1 LFYPPPPR
9 KPQAPPSGGAS
20 GNLFNVQAN
29 GNVGIGTTSPGST
42 LQVNGGEVW
51 STGSSPGY
59 SFADRTLG
67 NGSRWVWYADQNSQ
81 GFSAANLYSVSSGA
95 ARLTVV
101 ANTGNVGI
109 GTTSPQALLNVSNSS
124 AGGQV
129 MITSLGGTNGVA
141 GADFRTPY
149 LGVNYDGYINTSW
162 YGATVNSALVQG
174 MTFQSPRDLANWGFN
189 FASQGGTSR
198 MFIDTGTGNVG
209 IGTTSPYK
217 TLSVQGDINF
227 TGGLYQNGSIYSP
240 SINKLT
246 QNFTATT
253 TISVGDVVSYLNNY
267 AQKGFN
273 VSANSY
279 LSYGAASQFATTAK
293 ILYAARLD
301 STHFVL
307 AYLDTNGTNAYAVV
321 GSLDVSGNITFGAPY
336 AFPADP
342 SCNNNNCIGVAV
354 LDSTHFVVGYMINS
368 SGTYYP
374 YYAVGTVSGVT
385 VTGWGTPFNFGSNN
399 SSALSLSLVGLDSTH
414 FVSASWI
421 LTYYSATPNVLVFS
435 VSGTTISNVGNWT
448 SVSGTAIYNT
458 ANPSSLSLLAP
469 LDSTHFVVV
478 GDTSAQVVSYSGT
491 TYTLGTANTFD
502 ASGTLGNV
510 AFLDSTHF
518 VVAYKNS
525 SNYGTAKV
533 ASVSGTTI
541 SYGSA
546 NTYYNSTPNWVSI
559 TGIDSTHFAV
569 AYADSNF
576 AGSAIIGTIS
586 GTTISSYGTTKVFNP
601 TGAPTYT
608 TSVAV
613 AGIDGNH
620 IVAASGGGFYNTN
633 YAGKAVIGSNLLV
646 GGAPIGVANTSATN
660 GQSTSIIT
668 SGIAD
673 VFSGLTPGSVYYA
686 GSDGKATT
694 TPTIFKLGI
703 AISSTA
709 IQLNQDTSNI
719 NQYFGDMIFANNFR
733 ITEDYNNHQGLLFKN
748 QLSRDILGLN
758 ELGDLTVGNMLQA
771 QNIGLGTST
780 PQALMHILSSDSS
793 KPLQILQ
800 SAPSQIANF
809 LDFKNNEG
817 IILSAF
823 NANGNLA
830 LGTSTATSNLF
841 IQATNS
847 ISPLTIVNASGLE
860 LFNLSSVGNFNLASS
875 SLASLGSLSLT
886 GNLTA
891 LLGNSY
897 LKNLQLIGDLTAT
910 SSRASFRDL
919 LLSGNI
925 GIGTTSPFAKLS
937 IVGSGVGIEPGF
949 VFADANGTQKFSI
962 LNNGNV
968 GIGTTSPYNFKL
980 QVAGNI
986 GPDQSATYNL
996 GSSGNN
1002 WECLYYDGGT
1012 LGTCASD
1019 INLKNNIQDLNFDSA
1034 QTDALSQVAGLHLRT
1049 FSYKNDPTGSIYHG
1063 LIAQEVES
1071 VAPELVA
1078 TGNDGYKAVK
1088 YGDIQWLTVQALQ
1101 QLNLNIRSISGDSD
1115 ALASSTPVSQKFVV
1129 QFFQNLFSKIG
1140 EWLASATNGLTD
1152 VFANVFHAKQQI
1164 CVDNQCLNADDVKNL
1179 LALVHNQNATTTAV
1193 VSATNGS
1200 ITTSAGG
1207 ESILSLI
1214 VTGNNPAQISVGDV
1228 YNDLGAKIS
1237 QDSPVADQNLGIF
1250 ANVDGGATTTPAD
1263 ISIDTKTAGS
1273 HTIVYSVT
1281 DATGF
1286 TATATRTVT
1295 VSAPSNNSTAAN
1307 HSVASSTADTS
1318 VVSSN
1323 VSDTSNPTSDVT
1335 QSTTDTASTTS
1346 AI

>member
-1 LFYPPPPR
+1 
-9 KPQAPPSGGAS
+9 
-20 GNLFNVQAN
+20 
-29 GNVGIGTTSPGST
+29 
-42 LQVNGGEVW
+42 
-51 STGSSPGY
+51 
-59 SFADRTLG
+59 
-67 NGSRWVWYADQNSQ
+67 
-81 GFSAANLYSVSSGA
+81 
-95 ARLTVV
+95 
-101 ANTGNVGI
+101 
-109 GTTSPQALLNVSNSS
+109 
-124 AGGQV
+124 
-129 MITSLGGTNGVA
+129 
-141 GADFRTPY
+141 
-149 LGVNYDGYINTSW
+149 
-162 YGATVNSALVQG
+162 
-174 MTFQSPRDLANWGFN
+174 
-189 FASQGGTSR
+189 
-198 MFIDTGTGNVG
+198 
-209 IGTTSPYK
+209 
-217 TLSVQGDINF
+217 
-227 TGGLYQNGSIYSP
+227 
-240 SINKLT
+240 
-246 QNFTATT
+246 
-253 TISVGDVVSYLNNY
+253 
-267 AQKGFN
+267 
-273 VSANSY
+273 
-279 LSYGAASQFATTAK
+279 
-293 ILYAARLD
+293 
-301 STHFVL
+301 
-307 AYLDTNGTNAYAVV
+307 
-321 GSLDVSGNITFGAPY
+321 
-336 AFPADP
+336 
-342 SCNNNNCIGVAV
+342 
-354 LDSTHFVVGYMINS
+354 
-368 SGTYYP
+368 
-374 YYAVGTVSGVT
+374 
-385 VTGWGTPFNFGSNN
+385 
-399 SSALSLSLVGLDSTH
+399 
-414 FVSASWI
+414 
-421 LTYYSATPNVLVFS
+421 
-435 VSGTTISNVGNWT
+435 
-448 SVSGTAIYNT
+448 
-458 ANPSSLSLLAP
+458 
-469 LDSTHFVVV
+469 
-478 GDTSAQVVSYSGT
+478 
-491 TYTLGTANTFD
+491 
-502 ASGTLGNV
+502 
-510 AFLDSTHF
+510 
-518 VVAYKNS
+518 
-525 SNYGTAKV
+525 
-533 ASVSGTTI
+533 
-541 SYGSA
+541 
-546 NTYYNSTPNWVSI
+546 
-559 TGIDSTHFAV
+559 
-569 AYADSNF
+569 
-576 AGSAIIGTIS
+576 
-586 GTTISSYGTTKVFNP
+586 
-601 TGAPTYT
+601 
-608 TSVAV
+608 
-613 AGIDGNH
+613 
-620 IVAASGGGFYNTN
+620 
-633 YAGKAVIGSNLLV
+633 
-646 GGAPIGVANTSATN
+646 
-660 GQSTSIIT
+660 
-668 SGIAD
+668 
-673 VFSGLTPGSVYYA
+673 
-686 GSDGKATT
+686 
-694 TPTIFKLGI
+694 
-703 AISSTA
+703 
-709 IQLNQDTSNI
+709 
-719 NQYFGDMIFANNFR
+719 
-733 ITEDYNNHQGLLFKN
+733 
-748 QLSRDILGLN
+748 
-758 ELGDLTVGNMLQA
+758 
-771 QNIGLGTST
+771 
-780 PQALMHILSSDSS
+780 
-793 KPLQILQ
+793 
-800 SAPSQIANF
+800 
-809 LDFKNNEG
+809 
-817 IILSAF
+817 
-823 NANGNLA
+823 
-830 LGTSTATSNLF
+830 
-841 IQATNS
+841 
-847 ISPLTIVNASGLE
+847 
-860 LFNLSSVGNFNLASS
+860 
-875 SLASLGSLSLT
+875 LGSLSLT